1 MQEGR
6 TGLGRRVLGIAMV
19 VVAVLGGSAAM
30 AAAQGTTGSI
40 AGVVTDQSK
49 AALPGATVTV
59 KETDTGQTRVS
70 VTDPQGRFLADALAP
85 GKYMITVELSGFQ
98 TEEIRALTLA
108 VGQAA
113 ALTVQMQVGGISEH
127 IVVTADSSIVATRQS
142 SVSALV
148 DQQQIRELPLNGRDF
163 SQLTLLQLGVTSS
176 PSTAQAVDRGMGA
189 QISIAG
195 ARPNQI
201 SFQVDGADVN
211 TQGNQTPGSA
221 SGGMLGVDTVREFQ
235 VLVNN
240 YSAEYGRSTGGIV
253 VVVTRSGTNSLTGS
267 AFEFGRNSRFDSR
280 TYFDDPTQPDPP
292 AHAQPVRRHARRAD
306 RPRQDLLLRQ
316 LRRPPPDAGVDDDRQ
331 RAERLDARAARSE
344 RGDRVVP
351 AVVSEGERSAD
362 GDDGPV
368 HPADRQSDGREPGRR
383 QSRSKLL
390 LEAVA
395 VGEVLLRQG
404 AGRSAAA
411 DSGTGR
417 PTPKRNRR
425 AWSAKSSRSSRRRC
439 STTPRSPGTKR
450 MKPPRASRTAR
461 SIRACSSFRT
471 RGSARS
477 TSPASIRSVPTRS
490 RRRS

>member
-6 TGLGRRVLGIAMV
+6 TGLGRRVLGIAMAI
-19 VVAVLGGSAAM
+19 VAVLGGSAAM

-59 KETDTGQTRVS
+59 KEMDTGQTRVS

-85 GKYMITVELSGFQ
+85 GKYMIAVELSGFQ
-98 TEEIRALTLA
+98 TEEIRALTLT

-113 ALTVQMQVGGISEH
+113 ALTVQLQVGGISEH
-127 IVVTADSSIVATRQS
+127 VVVTADSSIVATRQS

-176 PSTAQAVDRGMGA
+176 PTTAQAVDRGMGA

-280 TYFDDPTQPDPP
+280 TYFDDPTQPIPP
-292 AHAQPVRRHARRAD
+292 LTRNQFGGTLGGPIVHDKTFFFASYEGLRQTQGLTTIANVPSDLTRARPDLSAATASY
-306 RPRQDLLLRQ
+306 LLLYPKPNGPQ
-316 LRRPPPDAGVDDDRQ
+316 TGTTGQYIQQIVNPTH
-331 RAERLDARAARSE
+331 ENWSSARSIKTS
-344 RGDRVVP
+344 P
-351 AVVSEGERSAD
+351 
-362 GDDGPV
+362 
-368 HPADRQSDGREPGRR
+368 
-383 QSRSKLL
+383 
-390 LEAVA
+390 
-395 VGEVLLRQG
+395 
-404 AGRSAAA
+404 
-411 DSGTGR
+411 
-417 PTPKRNRR
+417 
-425 AWSAKSSRSSRRRC
+425 RSSRCR
-439 STTPRSPGTKR
+439 
-450 MKPPRASRTAR
+450 
-461 SIRACSSFRT
+461 
-471 RGSARS
+471 
-477 TSPASIRSVPTRS
+477 
-490 RRRS
+490 